1 MSREKISINFST
13 VNTKFWLSLLYNGYG
28 SYLYVN
34 KTQIYKFKAK
44 YNIRWYRFCW
54 GSESKDF
61 TKDEQSEISFNGTV
75 HNFSVDRSSIKK
87 VNILIIH
94 QYLIIKNNIKW
105 SLDFVLLSS
114 LAHVADLT
122 KWLFLKN

>member
-13 VNTKFWLSLLYNGYG
+13 VNTKFWLSLLYNGDG

-61 TKDEQSEISFNGTV
+61 TKDKQSEISLNGTV
-75 HNFSVDRSSIKK
+75 YDFSVDRSSIKK

-94 QYLIIKNNIKW
+94 QYLMIKNNIKW